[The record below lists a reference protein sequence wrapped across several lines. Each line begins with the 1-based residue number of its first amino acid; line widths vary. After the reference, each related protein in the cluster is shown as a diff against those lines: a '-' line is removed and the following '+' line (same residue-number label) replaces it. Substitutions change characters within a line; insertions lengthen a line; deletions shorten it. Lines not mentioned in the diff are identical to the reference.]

1 MRGELQNLNNM
12 QVSIIIPAYNEENA
26 IGGVIKNIAGLNIP
40 GEILVIDDGSRDNTY
55 NNAVSAAKEFS
66 NVKIIRHEVNR
77 GYGAAIKT
85 GIRNASQEIIVICD
99 ADGTYP
105 IADIPKLVN
114 YVENDDYDMAVGARS
129 MQAVSIIR
137 RPAKWLLNK
146 LANYLVDY
154 KIPDLNS
161 GLRAFRKDIALKYFS
176 LLPSGFSLTTTI
188 TLALI
193 SNNYRVKFT
202 PISYNKRT
210 GSSKIRPVR
219 DTLNFLQLIIRMIV
233 YFNPLKVFLPTSL
246 FLFLAGGALL
256 GFHLIKGNL
265 GEAEVITLN
274 TAFLIL
280 MFGFLADLISKKIV

>member
-1 MRGELQNLNNM
+1 MS
-12 QVSIIIPAYNEENA
+12 VSIIIPAYNEEGA
-26 IGGVIKNIAGLNIP
+26 IGAVLKSILALNLR
-40 GEILVIDDGSRDNTY
+40 GEIIVVDDGSSDKTGEALRN
-55 NNAVSAAKEFS
+55 FS
-66 NVKIIRHEVNR
+66 VKYIRHEVNR
-77 GYGAAIKT
+77 GYGASIKT
-85 GIRNASQEIIVICD
+85 GIRNALGDIIVICD

-105 IADIPKLVN
+105 TADIPKLVS
-114 YVENDDYDMAVGARS
+114 YVKNDDYDMAVGARS
-129 MQAVSIIR
+129 FQTVPFAR

-161 GLRAFRKDIALKYFS
+161 GLRAFKKDIALKYFS

-193 SNNYRVKFT
+193 SNNHKVKFI
-202 PISYNKRT
+202 PIAYNKRT

-233 YFNPLKVFLPTSL
+233 YFNPLKIFLPMSL
-246 FLFLAGGALL
+246 FLFLAGGLLL
-256 GFHLIKGNL
+256 GFHLFNGNL

-280 MFGFLADLISKKIV
+280 MFGLMADLISRKVI

>member
-1 MRGELQNLNNM
+1 M
-12 QVSIIIPAYNEENA
+12 QISIIIPAYNEENA
-26 IGGVIKNIAGLNIP
+26 IYGVLKSVGNLKIP

-55 NNAVSAAKEFS
+55 VNALGAARE
-66 NVKIIRHEVNR
+66 VPGIKIIRHEVNR
-77 GYGAAIKT
+77 GYGASIKT
-85 GIRNASQEIIVICD
+85 GMRNALGDIIVICD

-105 IADIPKLVN
+105 IADIPKLVD
-114 YVENDDYDMAVGARS
+114 YVKNQDYDMAVGARS
-129 MQAVSIIR
+129 MQTVPLMR

-176 LLPSGFSLTTTI
+176 LLPSGFSLTTTL

-193 SNNYRVKFT
+193 SNNHRVKF
-202 PISYNKRT
+202 IAIAYNKRT

-233 YFNPLKVFLPTSL
+233 YFNPLKVFLPMSL
-246 FLFLAGGALL
+246 FLFLAGGLIL
-256 GFHLIKGNL
+256 GFHLFTSGNL
-265 GEAEVITLN
+265 GETEVITLN
-274 TAFLIL
+274 TAFIILI
-280 MFGFLADLISKKIV
+280 FGFLADLISRKA